1 MAQRSTAG
9 GRVVRLVNAVV
20 AAIATGRHDAV
31 AQHSS
36 TLVPTDITN
45 EVVLHLAGRVPGMM
59 GRGEI
64 PTAQVITFDVV
75 LRYAHQV
82 HVSSHSS

>member
-9 GRVVRLVNAVV
+9 SRVVRLINAVV

-36 TLVPTDITN
+36 TLAPTDITN
-45 EVVLHLAGRVPGMM
+45 EVVLHLAVRVVGKVGREDTPADETISAELM
-59 GRGEI
+59 
-64 PTAQVITFDVV
+64 
-75 LRYAHQV
+75 LRYV
-82 HVSSHSS
+82 LLSSD

>member
-9 GRVVRLVNAVV
+9 SRVVRLINAVV

-36 TLVPTDITN
+36 TLAPTDITN
-45 EVVLHLAGRVPGMM
+45 EVVLHFGRASAGHDGAGRDSDCPGDL
-59 GRGEI
+59 
-64 PTAQVITFDVV
+64 F
-75 LRYAHQV
+75 
-82 HVSSHSS
+82 